1 MKETA
6 LEINGLSK
14 KIGDRIILSDINLS
28 VKAGDIC
35 GIVGR
40 NASGKS
46 MLFKC
51 ITNLVTYDSGHITV
65 LGQSSSYLGSIS
77 ALIEYPGFISNYS
90 GIKNLLTIASIRNVA
105 TKSDI
110 TTLMETL
117 GIEPTDNKPYKRYS
131 LGMRQKLG
139 IVAAFMEKSPLI
151 ILDEPTNNVDAE
163 SVNAILGLIELYNK
177 QYNTTFIITSHNKDE
192 IERICTE
199 IFVLGNG
206 SIHRK
211 EAI

>member
-51 ITNLVTYDSGHITV
+51 ITNLVTYDSLWSYYSFGTIV
-65 LGQSSSYLGSIS
+65 L
-77 ALIEYPGFISNYS
+77 
-90 GIKNLLTIASIRNVA
+90 
-105 TKSDI
+105 
-110 TTLMETL
+110 
-117 GIEPTDNKPYKRYS
+117 
-131 LGMRQKLG
+131 
-139 IVAAFMEKSPLI
+139 
-151 ILDEPTNNVDAE
+151 
-163 SVNAILGLIELYNK
+163 
-177 QYNTTFIITSHNKDE
+177 
-192 IERICTE
+192 
-199 IFVLGNG
+199 IF
-206 SIHRK
+206 R
-211 EAI
+211 